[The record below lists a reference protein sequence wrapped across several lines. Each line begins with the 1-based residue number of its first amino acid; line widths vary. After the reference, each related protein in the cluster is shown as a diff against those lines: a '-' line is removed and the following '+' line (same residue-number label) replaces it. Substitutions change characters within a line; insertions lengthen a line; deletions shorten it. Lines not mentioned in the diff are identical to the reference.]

1 MKWISIFQKGIIFML
16 LASSALGK
24 TSPTSTEQK
33 LKAIMQKPLIIG
45 ASISA
50 DRISQSPA
58 KKLALD
64 YTKLDQI
71 KKITRNGSGGFKIL
85 KDLHSVDLSDRT
97 VILALDLFFWDST
110 LKSSLDL
117 SFEQMDRLIH
127 MADQR
132 GIPLVLG
139 EVPDL
144 LPGFQ
149 PARQQLN
156 DAIAKKC
163 FMSKQCHM
171 LALDSHLRRLRQDGY
186 LTFAGKRFRLAE
198 LIPDGLHLS
207 ASASEFLAAELKALL
222 VSKI

>member
-1 MKWISIFQKGIIFML
+1 ML
-16 LASSALGK
+16 LCSSALAK
-24 TSPTSTEQK
+24 NTLTSPEQK
-33 LKAIMQKPLIIG
+33 LKDIMQKPLIIG

-64 YTKLDQI
+64 YTKLDNI

-85 KDLHSVDLSDRT
+85 KDLNTVDLNDRT
-97 VILALDLFFWDST
+97 VVLALDLFFWDST
-110 LKSSLDL
+110 LKSSIDL
-117 SFEQMDRLIH
+117 SLEQMDRLIH
-127 MADQR
+127 MADER
-132 GIPLVLG
+132 GIPLVIG

-149 PARQQLN
+149 PARQTLN

-163 FMSKQCHM
+163 FMNKNCYM
-171 LALDSHLRRLRQDGY
+171 FALDPLLQKLRQDGY
-186 LTFAGKRFRLAE
+186 LSFAGKKFRLAE
-198 LIPDGLHLS
+198 LVPDGLHLS
-207 ASASEFLAAELKALL
+207 SAGSELLAAELKALL